1 MRPDDQKQGSDQQ
14 GAGKK
19 SRHPHERWQDRRGAA
34 QAPRSWTNKTMHHPA
49 TRIGEIKHG
58 KS

>member
-1 MRPDDQKQGSDQQ
+1 MKSDDHSQKGTP
-14 GAGKK
+14 KK
-19 SRHPHERWQDRRGAA
+19 TRHPHERWGDQRGTAS
-34 QAPRSWTNKTMHHPA
+34 APRSWTNKTMHHPA

>member
-1 MRPDDQKQGSDQQ
+1 MRPDDQSRHGSS
-14 GAGKK
+14 KK
-19 SRHPHERWQDRRGAA
+19 ARHPHERWQDRHAA
-34 QAPRSWTNKTMHHPA
+34 QAPRSWTSKTMHHPA

>member
-1 MRPDDQKQGSDQQ
+1 MNPDNRSHKGTGKKARHPRERWDDQ
-14 GAGKK
+14 
-19 SRHPHERWQDRRGAA
+19 RGHS
-34 QAPRSWTNKTMHHPA
+34 APRSWTNKTMHHPA

>member
-1 MRPDDQKQGSDQQ
+1 MRPDDQARK
-14 GAGKK
+14 GADKRT
-19 SRHPHERWQDRRGAA
+19 RHPHERRQDPRGAT
-34 QAPRSWTNKTMHHPA
+34 QAPRSWTSKTLHHPA

>member
-1 MRPDDQKQGSDQQ
+1 MRLDDHSPKGSS
-14 GAGKK
+14 KK
-19 SRHPHERWQDRRGAA
+19 SRHPHERRPDPRGT
-34 QAPRSWTNKTMHHPA
+34 APRSWTNKTMHHPA

>member
-1 MRPDDQKQGSDQQ
+1 MRPDGRGPKGSS
-14 GAGKK
+14 KK
-19 SRHPHERWQDRRGAA
+19 ARRPRDRWQSPRSAA

-49 TRIGEIKHG
+49 TRIGEIKPG

>member
-1 MRPDDQKQGSDQQ
+1 MRPDDRGPKGST
-14 GAGKK
+14 KK
-19 SRHPHERWQDRRGAA
+19 AHHPHEHRQDPRGAT
-34 QAPRSWTNKTMHHPA
+34 QAPRSWTSKTMHHPA

>member
-1 MRPDDQKQGSDQQ
+1 MRPDDHSPEGSS
-14 GAGKK
+14 KK
-19 SRHPHERWQDRRGAA
+19 ARHPHERRQDPHGTS
-34 QAPRSWTNKTMHHPA
+34 APRTWTNKTMHHPA

>member
-1 MRPDDQKQGSDQQ
+1 MRPDDQGQKAS
-14 GAGKK
+14 GKK
-19 SRHPHERWQDRRGAA
+19 GQHTHERWQVPHSAS
-34 QAPRSWTNKTMHHPA
+34 QAPRSWTSKSMHHPA